1 MNTTARANN
10 AADTTDEDAFADV
23 NTQKNAVSSSES
35 SLSSSLRE
43 SLAKELSVLLSKCI
57 WGLFLSLLR
66 KSFEARKNRL
76 QKHS

>member
-43 SLAKELSVLLSKCI
+43 SLAKELSVLLSKVHL
-57 WGLFLSLLR
+57 GLLLSLR
-66 KSFEARKNRL
+66 RRVSKRAKTGWK
-76 QKHS
+76 KHS